1 MLQPERDKNK
11 TVANVVI
18 LNMPLN
24 VKMTNIISHILKT
37 FEVSL
42 WKNSSCTSDSTE
54 DLLVDWIEL
63 TRNYTEYSFVELE
76 LKVC

>member
-24 VKMTNIISHILKT
+24 VKMTNIISHILK
-37 FEVSL
+37 
-42 WKNSSCTSDSTE
+42 
-54 DLLVDWIEL
+54 
-63 TRNYTEYSFVELE
+63 LE
-76 LKVC
+76 LNTNQSISLKNILISL

>member
-1 MLQPERDKNK
+1 MSYSYLLQAVTFTSDNSTIKVTWENFIDPESD
-11 TVANVVI
+11 I
-18 LNMPLN
+18 D
-24 VKMTNIISHILKT
+24 T

-63 TRNYTEYSFVELE
+63 TKNYTEYSFVELE